1 MFGTLTNPL
10 KSCRHKGGGRADR
23 HAFSLI
29 EMLVVMAVV
38 SLLISILMPSLRSAR
53 AKARTTKCASQLDQ
67 IGNAFLTYSDEHHEF
82 FPYPINTTSAMV
94 FGGRSGTLAGY
105 NDAAGFG
112 ADDRALNEYVGFGA
126 SAEPNAD
133 VPLFHC
139 PSDVGRG
146 DINTPSTYYR
156 VGSSYAYN
164 SYSPT
169 PVIPTLRGIKYT
181 RVSRPSFT
189 VMAGDHMTHNW
200 LSPGGGH
207 SERLQRWH
215 HPTRVLTN
223 ILYVDTH
230 VDLIEMEPTNETD
243 DYTFLPY

>member
-1 MFGTLTNPL
+1 MSKRSSIPQLLN
-10 KSCRHKGGGRADR
+10 RATP

-29 EMLVVMAVV
+29 ELLVVI
-38 SLLISILMPSLRSAR
+38 SIITLLISILMPSLRSAR
-53 AKARTTKCASQLDQ
+53 ATARTTKCASQLDQ
-67 IGNAFLTYSDEHHEF
+67 IGNAFVNYTDDHDGY
-82 FPYPINTTSAMV
+82 FPYPSNTTSAMV
-94 FGGRSGTLAGY
+94 FGGRAGTFGGY
-105 NDAAGFG
+105 NNAAGFG
-112 ADDRALNEYVGFGA
+112 ADDRALNDYVGFGA
-126 SAEPNAD
+126 SANPNGE

-139 PSDVGRG
+139 PSDQGRS
-146 DINTPSTYYR
+146 DVPSASTYYD

-169 PVIPTLRGIKYT
+169 PAIPTLRGRKYT
-181 RVSRPSFT
+181 QVRRPSFT

-230 VDLIEMEPTNETD
+230 VEFVEMEPSNETEN
-243 DYTFLPY
+243 YTFYPN